1 VAQKPRRWTGTRTPS
16 ALKRVRQQLRR
27 EIVNQPRRTAAKTHV
42 AKTLRLAASGA
53 ADETRAAL
61 IQAVSALDRA
71 ARNGSIHRN
80 AAARRK
86 SRLMLKINA
95 ALGGESLV
103 AVAHPG
109 RTTGRAA
116 AAKAAR
122 ARVAASKATKAKGEQ
137 TAAGKAR
144 AALSRTTRG
153 EAAPTTGAVAAASD
167 ATPAATR
174 ARAGTTAAQPKRA
187 ATRSRTTGSKR
198 QTATTSSTRATGA
211 AKTTRSATTKS
222 GTTTRTAARS
232 TSTKKPAAKTTTKK
246 SR

>member
-16 ALKRVRQQLRR
+16 ALKRVRQQVRR
-27 EIVNQPRRTAAKTHV
+27 EVVNRPRRTAAKTHV
-42 AKTLRLAASGA
+42 AKALRLAASGA
-53 ADETRAAL
+53 ADETREAL

-153 EAAPTTGAVAAASD
+153 ETAPTTGTAPAASAAA
-167 ATPAATR
+167 PART
-174 ARAGTTAAQPKRA
+174 GTTAAPKRA
-187 ATRSRTTGSKR
+187 ATRSRTA
-198 QTATTSSTRATGA
+198 ATTRESGTSSTRASAT
-211 AKTTRSATTKS
+211 AKTTRSTTAKS
-222 GTTTRTAARS
+222 GATRTTARGTAA
-232 TSTKKPAAKTTTKK
+232 KKAAAKTATKK

>member
-1 VAQKPRRWTGTRTPS
+1 MAQKPRRWTGSRTPG
-16 ALKRVRQQLRR
+16 ALKRVRQQARR
-27 EIVNQPRRTAAKTHV
+27 EIVNRPRRTAAKTYV
-42 AKTLRLAASGA
+42 AKTIRLAASGA
-53 ADETRAAL
+53 VDETREAL
-61 IQAVSALDRA
+61 VAAVSALDRA

-103 AVAHPG
+103 SVTRPG

-153 EAAPTTGAVAAASD
+153 ETAPTTAAAAAAPKA
-167 ATPAATR
+167 ATPAGGATAATSTR
-174 ARAGTTAAQPKRA
+174 ARSRTATSTRETARASSGRA
-187 ATRSRTTGSKR
+187 AAATKTRRTAPAKSGATTRTTG
-198 QTATTSSTRATGA
+198 
-211 AKTTRSATTKS
+211 RSAS
-222 GTTTRTAARS
+222 A
-232 TSTKKPAAKTTTKK
+232 KKPAAKTATRKN
-246 SR
+246 R